1 MEIEKNEEL
10 LRKESLKIED
20 NFSSHTH
27 SIETLT
33 SELGDYGRANQFEIP
48 KRYFINTLVL
58 LPVNVQTSFI
68 YWEINEDYIKNIYDG
83 PYEYF
88 VVRAI
93 EKQEGGEKDL
103 TNVKVSGNVG
113 SQYLN
118 YYIPNRP
125 IYVTLGVMD
134 RMGKYIPLLTSNTIF
149 TPSDLVNTTGD
160 EVWMSKMS
168 DWMEII
174 HASLERISLGG
185 SSEGLTKEMEL
196 LKRQKKL
203 KLETDVTNVIP
214 DVSSH
219 EFLGSSEM
227 LGGSEI
233 WSSFHIAGSGHH
245 TTGSGHHFSDKKDED
260 K

>member
-1 MEIEKNEEL
+1 MEIEKDEEL
-10 LRKESLKIED
+10 LRNESLKIED

-33 SELGDYGRANQFEIP
+33 AELGEFGRAGDFPIP
-48 KRYFINTLVL
+48 QRYNVNTLVL
-58 LPVNVQTSFI
+58 LPVNVRTNFI
-68 YWEINEDYIKNIYDG
+68 YWEISEDYIKNIYNG
-83 PYEYF
+83 PYEGF
-88 VVRAI
+88 VLKAI

-103 TNVKVSGNVG
+103 TNVKVQGEVG
-113 SQYLN
+113 SYYLN
-118 YYIPNRP
+118 YYIPNRS
-125 IYVTLGVMD
+125 IYISLGVVD
-134 RMGKYIPLLTSNTIF
+134 RMGKFIPLLSSNTIY
-149 TPSDLVNTTGD
+149 TPSDLVNTGD

-196 LKRQKKL
+196 LKRQRKL
-203 KLETDVTNVIP
+203 KVDVDVSNVRP

-245 TTGSGHHFSDKKDED
+245 VAGSGHHSKKVDESKDK
-260 K
+260 